1 MTMPSKIL
9 WSEGMTLRPQQFQQQ
24 DRYHEARL
32 HRIASALHPQL
43 WGVCHLEWNREGL
56 AGNSLRADAMSL
68 IFQDGEIV
76 DAPDADELPEP
87 VDLSEL
93 PLDGH
98 SFTFYA
104 ALPLLKGHGG
114 NLAGFEKA
122 VRGARYTQA
131 EFDTADLFTEAMNA
145 DISYL
150 GKRVELLDESAHR
163 GAYVHF
169 PVARLRRLAS
179 GGFEMDPAFV
189 PPSVHIGAA
198 GLARLLDNL
207 MQKLKAKLD
216 ALVGDQREPSKDVL
230 EVRSGDA
237 ASFWLLHTI
246 SSAYAALGHFAA
258 CKALHPER
266 LFETMLALAGGL
278 MTFSKK
284 YDMADLPRYR
294 HADPGPGFARLD
306 GIIRDLVDTVISAKY
321 FMIPLSKEEGK
332 QSHYQGSLASGK
344 IDGQTLLCLG
354 VRADMPALELVA
366 AVPLRFKAGAPDDVN
381 RSVLSALP
389 GVGLTH
395 LPQVPAAIPVRP
407 GTYYFA
413 LEHKSQ
419 LYENMLRA
427 QSISIYVPEGLAGLK
442 LELIAITS

>member
-1 MTMPSKIL
+1 MNMPSKVL
-9 WSEGMTLRPQQFQQQ
+9 WSEGVTLRPQQFQQQ

-32 HRIASALHPQL
+32 HRIASAMHPQL
-43 WGVCHLEWNREGL
+43 WGVHSIAWNREGL
-56 AGNSLRADAMSL
+56 ADNSLRADAMSL
-68 IFQDGEIV
+68 IFQDGEII
-76 DAPDADELPEP
+76 DAPGADELPEA
-87 VDLSEL
+87 VDLSTL
-93 PLDGH
+93 PLAED

-104 ALPLLKGHGG
+104 ALPLLKGQGG

-122 VRGARYTQA
+122 SSGARYGQA
-131 EFDTADLFTEAMNA
+131 DRDTADLYTEAMNA

-150 GKRVELLDESAHR
+150 TKRVELLAASAHR

-169 PVARLRRLAS
+169 PVARLRRVAN

-189 PPSVHIGAA
+189 PPSVAIGAA
-198 GLARLLDNL
+198 GLGRLLDKL

-216 ALVGDQREPSKDVL
+216 ALYGDQREPSKDVV
-230 EVRSGDA
+230 EVRSGDI

-246 SSAYAALGHFAA
+246 SGAYAALGHFAN

-266 LFETMLALAGGL
+266 LFEAMLALAGGL

-284 YDMADLPRYR
+284 YAMADLPHYN

-306 GIIRDLVDTVISAKY
+306 AIIRDLADTVISSKY
-321 FMIPLSKEEGK
+321 FVIHLAREEGK
-332 QSHYQGSLASGK
+332 LSHYHGSLGADK
-344 IDGQTLLCLG
+344 IDGQTMLCLA

-366 AVPLRFKAGAPDDVN
+366 AVPLRFKVGAPDDVK

-407 GTYYFA
+407 GTYYFS
-413 LEHKSQ
+413 LENRSQ
-419 LYENMLRA
+419 LYDNMLQA
-427 QSISIYVPEGLAGLK
+427 QTISIYVPEGLAGLK
-442 LELIAITS
+442 MELIAITS